1 MVRLKERWG
10 TGAKAKK
17 QRVPTRTGQAL
28 HGDNVKAVAADWA
41 IPRTFSHRR
50 CLPLRSVFIF
60 LRQLHHLG
68 HYGTYNNIPSV
79 PLPSCP

>member
-17 QRVPTRTGQAL
+17 QRVPTRTGLAL

-41 IPRTFSHRR
+41 NSSHRR
-50 CLPLRSVFIF
+50 CLPLRFGFIF

-68 HYGTYNNIPSV
+68 HYGTYNTIPTV
-79 PLPSCP
+79 PLSV